1 MKEKGL
7 LKSLR
12 ESKVYYSLIGLIA
25 LLIISSIIAPN
36 FLSINN
42 FITILRQASI
52 LLILSAGLTA
62 VLVTGNMDLSVGATA
77 GLIGCVVAQLIK
89 TGMNVAVA
97 TLIGLLIGAV
107 VGVCNGLL
115 AGILPGF
122 VATYAT
128 NWVMTGLGIVV
139 MHGQVIYDLPP
150 SFTKLGVGYVGPIPN
165 LVIFATIVVVIIYVL
180 MGKTTFGRHLY
191 QYGSNPLAAKYAAV
205 SVKTV
210 MLSAY
215 VLCGVC
221 AGFAGMLMTARLN
234 AADAAM
240 GSAYG
245 MQTVAAAVV
254 GGTSLA
260 GGEGGILGTVI
271 GALILTIIVNVMNLL
286 GIPSYAQGL
295 VVGAVII
302 GMVLFDIN
310 SRMRREKKLDA

>member
-1 MKEKGL
+1 MKAKNVFQAV
-7 LKSLR
+7 R
-12 ESKVYYSLIGLIA
+12 ESKVYYSLVGLII
-25 LLIISSIIAPN
+25 LLVAASVIAPH
-36 FLSINN
+36 FLSLDN
-42 FITILRQASI
+42 FITIFRQASI
-52 LLILSAGLTA
+52 LLILSSGLTA

-77 GLIGCVVAQLIK
+77 GLIGCIVAQLIK
-89 TGMNVAVA
+89 ANVNVFFA
-97 TLIGLLIGAV
+97 TLIGLGIGV
-107 VGVCNGLL
+107 IIGICNGLL

-139 MHGQVIYDLPP
+139 MQGQVIYDLPP
-150 SFTKLGVGYVGPIPN
+150 SFTQLGVGYVGPIPV
-165 LVIFATIVVVIIYVL
+165 LVIFAAIVVVLIYIL
-180 MGKTTFGRHLY
+180 MGKTTFGRQLY

-205 SVKTV
+205 PVKRV

-215 VLCGVC
+215 VLCSVC

-254 GGTSLA
+254 GGTSLS
-260 GGEGGILGTVI
+260 GGQGGILGTVI

-286 GIPSYAQGL
+286 GISSNAQGL
-295 VVGAVII
+295 VVGLVII

-310 SRMRREKKLDA
+310 SRIRREKKLDA

>member
-1 MKEKGL
+1 MNAKGL
-7 LKSLR
+7 FQRIR

-25 LLIISSIIAPN
+25 LLIISSVAAPN
-36 FLSINN
+36 FLSLNN
-42 FITILRQASI
+42 FITIFRQASI

-77 GLIGCVVAQLIK
+77 GLIGCIVAQLIK

-97 TLIGLLIGAV
+97 TLIGLMIGAL

-150 SFTKLGVGYVGPIPN
+150 SFTQLGVGYIGPIPN
-165 LVIFATIVVVIIYVL
+165 LVIFATIVVVIIYIL
-180 MGKTTFGRHLY
+180 MSMTTFGRHLY
-191 QYGSNPLAAKYAAV
+191 QYGANPLAARYAAV
-205 SVKTV
+205 SVRTV

-215 VLCGVC
+215 ILCGIC

-310 SRMRREKKLDA
+310 SRIRREKKLDA